1 MKSFTARALL
11 IVFVLV
17 ALPLARTEQAAAE
30 PPVLGRLVD
39 SGEPRPARHGPKHR
53 KPFLHPRGADSLAR
67 AKAKAAIA
75 APTVP
80 TSPGSAL
87 LSSPALTGFDGV
99 DESSQL
105 VEPPDG
111 AIAVSPRYIVEAVN
125 DAARIWVKSYDSTG
139 NLSALT
145 VAVSAGDL
153 NAFFGNHPNCHT
165 AANDF
170 FGLVSDPSTDYDAVN
185 HHFMLAMISFDQLF
199 ITSSLCVAVSQT
211 EDPTGLWN
219 IYAFPISPGLGSLL
233 DFPRGVLGSDGQL
246 YVSGNLFLCCDAS
259 GELFFDHA
267 RVYAFR
273 TSDFY
278 SGIGTAPQVVV
289 VGNDP
294 ETGLP
299 ADSLT
304 PARAVGVGGMYF
316 VSASNPSTPAS
327 SITLWKWSDPFGGNV
342 FTRQGHVTV
351 STYTQPPNAPQ
362 PGAFPS
368 GVTSCAQTGAHC
380 ITTNDAR
387 NLAAYWFGDT
397 VYGTHA
403 VGCSQGGAS
412 VPCVQWYQLGSLDGP
427 PALLQQGIVDDQTDP
442 VRYRYFP
449 SLAVDQNGNVA
460 LAYAYSSTGE
470 YPGIAYTALSS
481 SGPLGSETVLKA
493 GEATLISTRYGD
505 YAGTALDP
513 YDDLTIWHVEEYAKL
528 LSGAGEW
535 GTWISAIQIAGAT
548 SEPDFSISA
557 APASPPAVLPGA
569 TQTYTVTVNALNGFS
584 GTVNLAVSG
593 LPAGATGSFSP
604 ASVSVGATPAT
615 ATLTVTTTSATTGG
629 NYTLTITGTAGSIVH
644 ASTVTLAVKDFA
656 LSVSPSSRTVR
667 HGKSTSYTVSV
678 RALNGF
684 TGTVTLGP
692 VGGLP
697 DGATASF
704 STSAVTFASGGA
716 TSANTTLKV
725 TTLRSTPRGTY
736 TLSIAASG
744 AGVTRT
750 VSAPLTVQ

>member
-1 MKSFTARALL
+1 MKHFTARALL

-17 ALPLARTEQAAAE
+17 ALALARTEQAAAE
-30 PPVLGRLVD
+30 SPVLGRLVD
-39 SGEPRPARHGPKHR
+39 SGESRATRHGPKHH
-53 KPFLHPRGADSLAR
+53 KPFFHPRGADRLAR

-75 APTVP
+75 APTAP
-80 TSPGSAL
+80 TSAGGAL
-87 LSSPALTGFDGV
+87 LLSPALTGSDGV
-99 DESSQL
+99 DQSSQL

-125 DAARIWVKSYDSTG
+125 DAARIWVKSYDATG
-139 NLSALT
+139 NLSATT

-153 NAFFGNHPNCHT
+153 DAFFGTHPNCY
-165 AANDF
+165 AAVNDP
-170 FGLVSDPSTDYDAVN
+170 FGLVSDPSADYDAVN
-185 HHFMLAMISFDQLF
+185 HHFMLAMISFDQLL

-211 EDPTGLWN
+211 EDPTGAWN
-219 IYAFPISPGLGSLL
+219 IYAFPLSPGLGSLL
-233 DFPRGVLGSDGQL
+233 DFPRAVFGSDGQL

-267 RVYAFR
+267 RVYAFKA
-273 TSDFY
+273 SDFY
-278 SGIGTAPQVVV
+278 SGIGTTPRVVV

-294 ETGLP
+294 ETGVP

-327 SITLWKWSDPFGGNV
+327 SITLWKWSDPFGSNV

-351 STYTQPPNAPQ
+351 STYSQPPNAPQ
-362 PGAFPS
+362 PGAYPP
-368 GVTSCAQTGAHC
+368 GVTSCAQAGAHC

-387 NLAAYWFGDT
+387 NLAAYWFAGT

-403 VGCSQGGAS
+403 IGCTQGAVS
-412 VPCVQWYQLGSLDGP
+412 AACVQWYQLGSLDGP
-427 PALLQQGIVDDQTDP
+427 PALLQQGIVDDQADP

-449 SLAVDQNGNVA
+449 SLAADQNGIVA

-481 SGPLGSETVLKA
+481 SGPLGSETILKA
-493 GEATLISTRYGD
+493 GEAAVISTRYGD

-513 YDDLTIWHVEEYAKL
+513 HDNLTIWHVEEYGKL
-528 LSGAGEW
+528 LSGTGQW
-535 GTWISAIQIAGAT
+535 GTWLSAIQIAGAT
-548 SEPDFSISA
+548 SAPDFSISA

-569 TQTYTVTVNALNGFS
+569 AQTDTITVTALNGFS
-584 GTVNLAVSG
+584 GIVNFAVSS

-604 ASVSVGATPAT
+604 ASVSVGATPVT

-629 NYTLTITGTAGSIVH
+629 NYTLTITGKADSVVH
-644 ASTVTLAVKDFA
+644 TSTVTLAVKDFA
-656 LSVSPSSRTVR
+656 LSVSPSSRAVR
-667 HGKSTSYTVSV
+667 QGKSTSYTVSV
-678 RALNGF
+678 SALNGF
-684 TGTVTLGP
+684 TGTVTPGP
-692 VGGLP
+692 VSGLP
-697 DGATASF
+697 GGATASF
-704 STSAVTFASGGA
+704 STGAVTFTSGGA
-716 TSANTTLKV
+716 TSAKATLKV
-725 TTLRSTPRGTY
+725 TTKRSTPRGAY
-736 TLSIAASG
+736 TLSIAASA

-750 VSAPLTVQ
+750 VNATLTVQ